1 MRWPWQK
8 KQNPP
13 VRRRS
18 YAGAQ
23 LNRLTG
29 EWIAMSTSADT
40 EIRTNLTR
48 LRARSRQLGRDNDY
62 AKAAF
67 RDIEINVVGQGVKL
81 QAQLTQQ
88 RGQKLNAPLNA
99 SIESAW
105 CRWKRKQF
113 CDTAGKLSFADIER
127 LCMRSIAQDGEIL
140 IRKVFQSFGGSKVPL
155 ALEMLEADLL
165 DENYNDTAPV
175 TGNQIRMG
183 VEIDVWKRP
192 IAYWFFKK
200 HPGDYS
206 FGNDVSVRG
215 HDRVRIPAEE
225 IIHLFIPD
233 RALQNRGVPW
243 LHAALIR
250 MRHMAGYEEAEIVG
264 ARASAALMG
273 FIETPEGQLYGD
285 DVDDGQQVTE
295 FEPGVFKQMNPGEKV
310 NVPSLSRPGGQF
322 DPFMRLMLRG
332 VASSIG
338 VTYES
343 LSADF
348 SQTNYSSTRQALVSS
363 RDFYKVIQA
372 WLIDNLHQAVFES
385 WLDMA
390 NLTGAISIP
399 KFETAGDDIY
409 ESIKW
414 QPRGWQWID
423 PLKEVQANV
432 MAVAAGF
439 KTQTEVISE
448 MGGDYD
454 ELMAQRKKEV
464 DQAKASGLSFST
476 EAPPLAPGKA
486 PTPTG
491 PTPSLPTDSGD

>member
-8 KQNPP
+8 KSLPA
-13 VRRRS
+13 RRRS

-23 LNRLTG
+23 MNRLTG
-29 EWIAMSTSADT
+29 DWIAMTTSADS
-40 EIRTNLTR
+40 EIRGQLQR

-67 RDIEINVVGQGVKL
+67 REIEINVVGQGVRL
-81 QAQLTQQ
+81 QAQLTKQ
-88 RGQKLNAPLNA
+88 RGGKLNEPLNS

-113 CDTAGKLSFADIER
+113 CDTSGKLSFMDIER
-127 LCMRSIAQDGEIL
+127 LAMRTIAQDGEIL
-140 IRKVFQSFGGSKVPL
+140 IRKVTQSFGGSKIPL
-155 ALEMLEADLL
+155 ALEVIEADLL
-165 DENYNDTAPV
+165 DENYNDTAPI

-183 VEIDVWKRP
+183 VEIDIWKRP
-192 IAYWFFKK
+192 VAYWFFKK
-200 HPGDYS
+200 HPGDFI
-206 FGNDVSVRG
+206 FGNDSVSVRG
-215 HDRVRIPAEE
+215 FDRIRIPADE
-225 IIHLFIPD
+225 IIHLFVPD
-233 RALQNRGVPW
+233 RTLQTRGVPW
-243 LHAALIR
+243 LHAALTRI
-250 MRHMAGYEEAEIVG
+250 RHMGGYEEAEIIG

-273 FIETPEGQLYGD
+273 FIETPEGQLHGD
-285 DVDDGQQVTE
+285 SVVDGQQVTD

-310 NVPSLSRPGGQF
+310 NVPAISRPGGQF

-338 VTYES
+338 TTYES

-348 SQTNYSSTRQALVSS
+348 SQANYSSTRQALVSS

-372 WLIDNLHQAVFES
+372 WLIDNLHQSVFES

-390 NLTGAISIP
+390 NLTGAVSIP
-399 KFETAGDDIY
+399 KFDSSSDEFY

-439 KTQTEVISE
+439 KTQTDVISE

-464 DQAKASGLSFST
+464 DQAKTSGLTFST

-486 PTPTG
+486 PTPTA
-491 PTPSLPTDSGD
+491 PIPSLDGNSGD